1 MAAVQLINNNNVRG
15 ILLKIVAIAGPDNCD
30 MEIVDLLNEALEL
43 TEGDE
48 KAPWVGAELLNQA

>member
-1 MAAVQLINNNNVRG
+1 MAAVQLINNNNLRG

-30 MEIVDLLNEALEL
+30 MDIVDLLNEALAL

-48 KAPWVGAELLNQA
+48 KAP